1 MLKMVCN
8 LCAKRDMCEVFR
20 YVKKRPNDNVA
31 SCVHFIREPN
41 EVVQEIRADIEKERQ
56 ACIEAHDRYG
66 AVAIGEV
73 LKIFD
78 KHMEGESE

>member
-1 MLKMVCN
+1 MTMVCD
-8 LCAKRDMCEVFR
+8 LCAKRDVCEYFR
-20 YVKKRPNDNVA
+20 FIKKRPKDNIA
-31 SCVHFIREPN
+31 SCFHFSREPN
-41 EVVQEIRADIEKERQ
+41 EVVQEIRADVEKERQ

-78 KHMEGESE
+78 KHMEGEST